1 MTSGDHRHACGALHG
16 ASSPDWL
23 FPFFVVLLPVFFLLA
38 KALGL
43 VAGAAPKVPVFL
55 ALGALVELDYGVEA
69 GRFPKR

>member
-1 MTSGDHRHACGALHG
+1 VTSGDHRHACGPLHG

-43 VAGAAPKVPVFL
+43 VANVP
-55 ALGALVELDYGVEA
+55 AEQ
-69 GRFPKR
+69 